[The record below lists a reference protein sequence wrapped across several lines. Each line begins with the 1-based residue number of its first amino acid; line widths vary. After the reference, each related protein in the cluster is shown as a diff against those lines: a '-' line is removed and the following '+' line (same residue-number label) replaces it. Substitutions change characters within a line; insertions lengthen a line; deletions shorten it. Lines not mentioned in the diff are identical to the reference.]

1 MLEAKDNT
9 QDLPTDITA
18 IILTYNEEKHI
29 ERCILSIKDLA
40 KKIVII
46 DSLSDDNTLNI
57 VKQHNIDVL
66 QNKFVNHAKQ
76 INWALKNANI
86 NTKWILRFDADEVL
100 TEKLA
105 KKIHG
110 NLKNLPPNV
119 AGVSINL
126 KLFFFGK
133 NINLGGVYPQKRLR
147 IWKNGSGK
155 CSDDWVDEHINVE
168 GDIVHFDEDI
178 IDNNLKNIA
187 WWTEKHNKY
196 STKEA
201 INFILNEQKI
211 KKENFSKTNRETKLN
226 KFSKFGLYYKL
237 PSGIR
242 PFLLFIYR
250 YFFLL
255 GFLNG
260 WQGLVFHSLQGF
272 WFRFL
277 VDVKIKELIKIMN
290 NNNLTLAQAVKSQYN
305 YDL

>member
-1 MLEAKDNT
+1 MLKTKDNT
-9 QDLPTDITA
+9 QVLLTDITA

-29 ERCILSIKDLA
+29 ERCLLSIKDLA
-40 KKIVII
+40 KRIIII

-76 INWALKNANI
+76 INWGLKNANI
-86 NTKWILRFDADEVL
+86 NTKWILRIDADEVL

-211 KKENFSKTNRETKLN
+211 KKENFSKTNKDTKIN
-226 KFSKFGLYYKL
+226 KFNKFKIYYNF
-237 PSGIR
+237 PPGIR

-277 VDVKIKELIKIMN
+277 VDVKIKELKKIMN